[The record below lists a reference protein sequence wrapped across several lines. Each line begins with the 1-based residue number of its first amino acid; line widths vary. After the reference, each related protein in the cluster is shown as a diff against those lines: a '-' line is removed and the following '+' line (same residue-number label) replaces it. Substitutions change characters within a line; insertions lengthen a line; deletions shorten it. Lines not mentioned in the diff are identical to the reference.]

1 MKLSNA
7 QASNLSFFNQ
17 VSRNAVAYMIEC
29 IDVWTGTA
37 TFYPRAS
44 AGLLFPDWLLPAAA
58 RLFLQVES

>member
-44 AGLLFPDWLLPAAA
+44 AGLLDWLLPAAA